1 MPDPVEIRFRRAA
14 AGLFPG
20 GTRVLLAVS
29 GGADSTAL
37 LHLAARAA
45 RGLELDLVVA
55 HLDHGLR
62 PGSAADRRAV
72 ERAAASL
79 GLRCV
84 SDRRPVA
91 RLRRRDE
98 SPEEGARRV
107 RREFLLEA
115 AAAEGA
121 ARIATGHTLDD
132 QAETVLL
139 RLVRGGGPSGL
150 GGMLPEG
157 PGPFARPLLSIEREA
172 LRAWLRRRAIP
183 FREDP
188 TNRSLAAD
196 RNRVRHLVFPLLS
209 KELNPR
215 AARHVVE
222 AASRVLE
229 DARHLDRE
237 AARRLARWARA
248 EGGDGSAVP
257 ARRLAEAPSAL
268 AGRVARL
275 ALVRAGVDPRRV
287 VSRHVE
293 ALIGLARG
301 RPGSRLD
308 LPSGIRAVRRGDRI
322 VFARRSGRR

>member
-1 MPDPVEIRFRRAA
+1 M
-14 AGLFPG
+14 
-20 GTRVLLAVS
+20 
-29 GGADSTAL
+29 
-37 LHLAARAA
+37 
-45 RGLELDLVVA
+45 
-55 HLDHGLR
+55 
-62 PGSAADRRAV
+62 
-72 ERAAASL
+72 
-79 GLRCV
+79 
-84 SDRRPVA
+84 
-91 RLRRRDE
+91 
-98 SPEEGARRV
+98 
-107 RREFLLEA
+107 
-115 AAAEGA
+115 
-121 ARIATGHTLDD
+121 
-132 QAETVLL
+132 
-139 RLVRGGGPSGL
+139 
-150 GGMLPEG
+150 
-157 PGPFARPLLSIEREA
+157 
-172 LRAWLRRRAIP
+172 
-183 FREDP
+183 
-188 TNRSLAAD
+188 
-196 RNRVRHLVFPLLS
+196 RHLVFPLLS

-248 EGGDGSAVP
+248 EGGDGSVVP

-268 AGRVARL
+268 ACRVARL